1 VPQEVEEENVM
12 VVAAAVKRDALLW
25 ITTPCCAHI
34 RAAAAV
40 APTAVAPTAVAPT
53 AVAVA
58 MALQFHLQ

>member
-1 VPQEVEEENVM
+1 M